1 MLLPVTVPLLVALYN
16 KWLPGPADRLN
27 LVIVVLPCVIACAVT
42 LLLYP
47 KNGRLRGPGSVREK
61 AQGLIPCLEVQ
72 DRCRSATEVD
82 RFPAKGDS
90 G

>member
-47 KNGRLRGPGSVREK
+47 KNGRLRGAWLGEGKGTGADPMLGGSG
-61 AQGLIPCLEVQ
+61 QMQICY
-72 DRCRSATEVD
+72 RS
-82 RFPAKGDS
+82 
-90 G
+90 